1 MTPLRITFVTTGLQT
16 GGAESMLFNLLAH
29 LDRARFAPTVVSLRE
44 PEHWRAPI
52 ERLGIPVLSVGMEP
66 SQPTPRALAR
76 LRALV
81 RDSAPDLLQGW
92 MYHGNIAAVA
102 ARSAWPAPVCWSIH
116 HSIYALR
123 NEKPLTGALIAGG
136 ALLARVPAR
145 IFYVSHVSRAQ
156 HERLGYRAAA
166 GVVIPNG
173 IDTDLFQPLVPDE
186 RAAVRA
192 GLGVPP
198 DAPLIG
204 LIARFHPQ
212 KDHATFLQAAALAA
226 RAHPDLRVLLAGRDT
241 GPENATLRALVDAA
255 GLTGRVL
262 LLGERRDVPRLT
274 AALDLAC
281 SSSVFGEAL
290 SLALIEA
297 LACGVPCVVTEVG
310 DSARLVGPAG
320 LAVPARDPAAFARG
334 LHQLL
339 AAGPATLAALGQL
352 ARQRAVR
359 EYRIQHISG
368 LYASIYD
375 DVCGWP
381 GRHTTERPTFARSEL
396 ASPVDRPV

>member
-1 MTPLRITFVTTGLQT
+1 MTPLRITVVTTGLQT
-16 GGAESMLFNLLAH
+16 GGAESMLFNLLAN
-29 LDRARFAPTVVSLRE
+29 LGGAQFAPTVVSLRE

-66 SQPTPRALAR
+66 SRPTPGALAR

-81 RDSAPDLLQGW
+81 RASAPDLLQGW

-123 NEKPLTGALIAGG
+123 NEKPLTGALIGGG
-136 ALLARVPAR
+136 ALLSRVPAR

-156 HERLGYRAAA
+156 HERLGYRAAR
-166 GVVIPNG
+166 GEVIPNG
-173 IDTDLFQPLVPDE
+173 VDTGLFQPLAPDA

-192 GLGVPP
+192 ELGVPP
-198 DAPLIG
+198 AAPLIG
-204 LIARFHPQ
+204 LIARFHAQ

-226 RAHPDLRVLLAGRDT
+226 RAHPELRVLLAGRDT
-241 GPENATLRALVDAA
+241 GPENAALRALVDAA

-297 LACGVPCVVTEVG
+297 LACGVPCVVTDVG

-320 LAVPARDPAAFARG
+320 LAVPARDAAAFAQALR
-334 LHQLL
+334 QLL
-339 AAGPATLAALGQL
+339 AAGPATRAALGQL
-352 ARQRAVR
+352 ARQRAIR
-359 EYRIQHISG
+359 EYRIQHIAG
-368 LYASIYD
+368 LYASVYD
-375 DVCGWP
+375 DVCGRP
-381 GRHTTERPTFARSEL
+381 GRHTTERAAFAHSGL